1 MPGCLSA
8 CLAPKKKDIPKE
20 DRYRDND
27 LSQSGSGRARFP
39 PPIRDTAESILFA
52 VSPMSYENWAFE
64 GLDAN
69 GLVGFQVSEFGFRIL
84 TTARGDGPNR
94 ERKVLKEYPLALVD
108 SWSGTQKIFR
118 FTFLDKRTREQR
130 VCQLTTT
137 HVPIILSAIDEIVR
151 RLLNKRKARQMP
163 DLQFAAMIVEV
174 ESLEKDSNA
183 RGERITQWAESCYAT
198 TDQARAALRC
208 VPADDTYARVTIVVT
223 LHRRMVFPAEFDDV
237 IAELKDEAQ
246 AESAWELVNRSR
258 RGSRSGDSGKSLSRS
273 NSGSSKSLKSAVAA
287 ARANSKDW
295 SKKSS
300 PIGRDNA
307 SKESSVSASPDASVS
322 SKLSKGSVVTFEGVC
337 PVDAEDDGSGSGS
350 GRGRGRGGGGGGS
363 GSNRGT
369 GDARRKSAMKAAGS
383 PLARDGSSVA

>member
-20 DRYRDND
+20 DRYKDND

-39 PPIRDTAESILFA
+39 PPIRDSAESILFA

-84 TTARGDGPNR
+84 TTSRGDGPNR

-108 SWSGTQKIFR
+108 NWSGTQKIFR

-130 VCQLTTT
+130 SCQLTTT

-174 ESLEKDSNA
+174 ESLEKDSME
-183 RGERITQWAESCYAT
+183 RGERILHWAESHYAT
-198 TDQARAALRC
+198 KDQARAALRC

-246 AESAWELVNRSR
+246 AESAWELVNKSR
-258 RGSRSGDSGKSLSRS
+258 RGSRTDSGKSLSRG
-273 NSGSSKSLKSAVAA
+273 SGSSRSLKSA
-287 ARANSKDW
+287 NSGSFGG
-295 SKKSS
+295 SKKSGG
-300 PIGRDNA
+300 IGKES
-307 SKESSVSASPDASVS
+307 SKESSQSSSPDASVS
-322 SKLSKGSVVTFEGVC
+322 SKQSKGSVVTFEGASEA
-337 PVDAEDDGSGSGS
+337 DDDGS
-350 GRGRGRGGGGGGS
+350 GGGGGS
-363 GSNRGT
+363 RGR
-369 GDARRKSAMKAAGS
+369 GRKSAMKAGGS
-383 PLARDGSSVA
+383 PLARDGSSVAK